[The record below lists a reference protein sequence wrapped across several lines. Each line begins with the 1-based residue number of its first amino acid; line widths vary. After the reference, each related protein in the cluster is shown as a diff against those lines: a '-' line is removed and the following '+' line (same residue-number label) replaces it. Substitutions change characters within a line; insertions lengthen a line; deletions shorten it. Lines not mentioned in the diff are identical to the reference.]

1 MQKKK
6 ESPLILL
13 TICLLLKYILI
24 FFSLIWNSMSINIQ
38 IVATLEN
45 SFEIPREIKHRI
57 TIWPNKSSPVYITS
71 MLKTGIWMKI
81 CMQIFTAALFIA
93 DKVWKPHKCPS
104 MDEQR
109 NKLVYTY
116 NEVLFSNTKE
126 WSMDNK
132 LQCTWILKTLC

>member
-1 MQKKK
+1 MQKKE

-57 TIWPNKSSPVYITS
+57 TIWPNSSIYDMYSEKSTDLNT
-71 MLKTGIWMKI
+71 LKW
-81 CMQIFTAALFIA
+81 
-93 DKVWKPHKCPS
+93 
-104 MDEQR
+104 
-109 NKLVYTY
+109 
-116 NEVLFSNTKE
+116 
-126 WSMDNK
+126 
-132 LQCTWILKTLC
+132 LKW